1 MRRKYSRLLTFIIA
15 FSMILSMHVTFAVPE
30 GSDANLVSS
39 WIDYFDVEGLI
50 GEKYEPV
57 DTPWV
62 VVAPPDGYEYYAI
75 IVKAGSDQSTDGQSN
90 KVITGGI
97 EVGDEIYFTW
107 DDDGEIKN
115 KEISH
120 IIAIFVPI
128 EEPDPVGSI
137 TISKTLIDED
147 EQEITDDDTEFEFT
161 IERYV
166 EGDWVEIDESPVFLA
181 GGESETLE
189 DLPLGLYRVT
199 EDEDLPDGYTRV
211 SSAFVEVTL
220 SDDGDSEDADFT
232 NMREDD
238 TPPPP
243 ELGEIVISKTLIDED
258 EQGIT
263 DDDTEFEFMIEIFDD
278 ELEVWNEIQGSPVFL
293 AGGESE
299 TLEDLPLGLYRVT
312 EDEDLPDG
320 YTRVSSAFVEV
331 TLSDDGDSEDAD
343 FTNMREDD
351 TPPPPEL
358 GEIEVTKRVLNRAG
372 NVFSSTTEFF
382 FELQVEGEGGWV
394 TIDDGSII
402 GNGSLTF
409 EDLDDGE
416 YRVREVSI
424 NSAYFLVTNNNLEVD
439 IVEASS
445 EDVEFTNRL
454 RPIVD
459 DDDDDRP
466 PRRNDDDDDDDEDDP
481 VIESV
486 TVTPDPVPQAPPVI
500 EVVETEPEPE
510 PEMEVMEEPVPQA
523 TLP

>member
-1 MRRKYSRLLTFIIA
+1 MR
-15 FSMILSMHVTFAVPE
+15 E
-30 GSDANLVSS
+30 D
-39 WIDYFDVEGLI
+39 
-50 GEKYEPV
+50 
-57 DTPWV
+57 DTP
-62 VVAPPDGYEYYAI
+62 PPPEL
-75 IVKAGSDQSTDGQSN
+75 
-90 KVITGGI
+90 
-97 EVGDEIYFTW
+97 
-107 DDDGEIKN
+107 GEI
-115 KEISH
+115 
-120 IIAIFVPI
+120 V
-128 EEPDPVGSI
+128 
-137 TISKTLIDED
+137 ISKTLIDED
-147 EQEITDDDTEFEFT
+147 EQGITDDDTEFEFT

-243 ELGEIVISKTLIDED
+243 ELGEI
-258 EQGIT
+258 
-263 DDDTEFEFMIEIFDD
+263 
-278 ELEVWNEIQGSPVFL
+278 
-293 AGGESE
+293 
-299 TLEDLPLGLYRVT
+299 
-312 EDEDLPDG
+312 
-320 YTRVSSAFVEV
+320 
-331 TLSDDGDSEDAD
+331 
-343 FTNMREDD
+343 
-351 TPPPPEL
+351 
-358 GEIEVTKRVLNRAG
+358 EVTKRVLNRSG

-382 FELQVEGEGGWV
+382 FELQVAGEGGWV

-454 RPIVD
+454 RPID
-459 DDDDDRP
+459 DDD
-466 PRRNDDDDDDDEDDP
+466 NDDDDDDNDIDDDDDDDDTDTP
-481 VIESV
+481 EVESE
-486 TVTPDPVPQAPPVI
+486 TVTPDPIPQAPPV
-500 EVVETEPEPE
+500 VETVQPEPE
-510 PEMEVMEEPVPQA
+510 VEEEIMEEPVPQA
-523 TLP
+523 TLPKTGASDPSVFAGFGAALMAFGAFLKRKKDD

>member
-15 FSMILSMHVTFAVPE
+15 FSMILSMHVTFAQPE
-30 GSDANLVSS
+30 GSDANQVSS

-57 DTPWV
+57 ETPWV

-107 DDDGEIKN
+107 NDDGEIKN

-181 GGESETLE
+181 GGESETL
-189 DLPLGLYRVT
+189 
-199 EDEDLPDGYTRV
+199 
-211 SSAFVEVTL
+211 
-220 SDDGDSEDADFT
+220 
-232 NMREDD
+232 
-238 TPPPP
+238 
-243 ELGEIVISKTLIDED
+243 K
-258 EQGIT
+258 
-263 DDDTEFEFMIEIFDD
+263 
-278 ELEVWNEIQGSPVFL
+278 
-293 AGGESE
+293 
-299 TLEDLPLGLYRVT
+299 DLPLGLYRVT

-358 GEIEVTKRVLNRAG
+358 GEIEVTKRVLNRSG

-382 FELQVEGEGGWV
+382 FELQVAGEGGWV

-454 RPIVD
+454 RPID
-459 DDDDDRP
+459 DD
-466 PRRNDDDDDDDEDDP
+466 NDDDDDP

-500 EVVETEPEPE
+500 EVVEAEPEPE
-510 PEMEVMEEPVPQA
+510 PEMEVIEEPVPQA
-523 TLP
+523 TLPRTGASDPTVFAGFGAAFMALGLFLKKKRF